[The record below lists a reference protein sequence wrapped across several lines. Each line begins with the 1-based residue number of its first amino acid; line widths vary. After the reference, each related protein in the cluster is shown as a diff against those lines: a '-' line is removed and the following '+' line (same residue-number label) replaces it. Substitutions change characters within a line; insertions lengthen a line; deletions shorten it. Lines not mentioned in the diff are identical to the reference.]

1 MNDTGTLWRTDFHSV
16 ILLNMRDRAM
26 ELLGSNMTP
35 SMTASILGCSE
46 GLISQYMGEEEFAT
60 EVTKRRLKTLQATI
74 QRDNKY
80 DNAEDALLDKLK
92 DLIPSMFDPLKILR
106 AIQVING
113 AKRRGAMGNIDPT
126 TTPQTVVPLVVPVN
140 VAVQFLLNGNNE
152 VIDVGGRS
160 LTPMTQ
166 TGVMTKLRE
175 LKNDDSRQVPEKLP
189 ERVSVA

>member
-1 MNDTGTLWRTDFHSV
+1 MQQLNRPLGAFFSPVALILLSRPSQFTKVFHSRILNHLSMNEYGTLWSRGSLFAILHS
-16 ILLNMRDRAM
+16 MRDRAM

-92 DLIPSMFDPLKILR
+92 DLIPSMFDPLKIL
-106 AIQVING
+106 QSNSS
-113 AKRRGAMGNIDPT
+113 N
-126 TTPQTVVPLVVPVN
+126 QWC
-140 VAVQFLLNGNNE
+140 
-152 VIDVGGRS
+152 
-160 LTPMTQ
+160 
-166 TGVMTKLRE
+166 
-175 LKNDDSRQVPEKLP
+175 
-189 ERVSVA
+189 